1 LEFSEDGM
9 MDVLSSGQSYVGLA
23 RGDNQDSF
31 HICEPDDE
39 HVRSGYGSLYAV
51 ADGMGGGVYGDIA
64 SSQAIE
70 TFHER
75 FYAGRSSHTEQNLR
89 RAIQAA
95 NLAVYQLGQL
105 LGGAPMGT
113 TLSAANLISGC
124 LYLAHVGDS
133 RIYLVREGRA
143 TCLTRDHTSVGDLV
157 AMRVLSPDKVRAHE
171 RRSELHRALGLQ
183 LFVKP
188 DITRVRLHRHDTI
201 ILCSD
206 GIWCVIED
214 EEFAALATDLE
225 NPYHLGQ
232 VLIDLALKRHS
243 DDNLSLVAIRVNDF
257 EPVPDVLF
265 TRRSLARFFRRHFVS
280 RGAHS

>member
-1 LEFSEDGM
+1 
-9 MDVLSSGQSYVGLA
+9 MDVSSSGLSYIGLA

-31 HICEPDDE
+31 HICEPEDE
-39 HVRSGYGSLYAV
+39 PVRTAYGGLYTV
-51 ADGMGGGVYGDIA
+51 ADGMGGGVYGDVA
-64 SSQAIE
+64 SSQAIK
-70 TFHER
+70 TFHEH
-75 FYAGRSSHTEQNLR
+75 FYTGRHCHPEQNLR
-89 RAIQAA
+89 RAIRAA

-105 LGGAPMGT
+105 LGGTPMGT
-113 TLSAANLISGC
+113 TLSAANLVNGY

-133 RIYLVREGRA
+133 RIYLIRDGKA

-157 AMRVLSPDKVRAHE
+157 AIRVLSPDKVRTHE
-171 RRSELHRALGLQ
+171 RRSELHRALGIQ
-183 LFVKP
+183 LFVQP
-188 DITRVRLHRHDTI
+188 DINRVRLHRHDTI

-206 GIWCVIED
+206 GVWCVIED
-214 EEFAALATDLE
+214 EEFAALAADLE